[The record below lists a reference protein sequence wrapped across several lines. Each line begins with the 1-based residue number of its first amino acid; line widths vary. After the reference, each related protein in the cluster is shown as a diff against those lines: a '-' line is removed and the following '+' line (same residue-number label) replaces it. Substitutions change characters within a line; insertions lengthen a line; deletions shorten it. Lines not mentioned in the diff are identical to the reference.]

1 MSNRTYFKTT
11 GLIFLVIAV
20 LHLFRVVYG
29 WEAVI
34 NGYTLPMWI
43 SWVAIL
49 VAGFLA
55 FRGYKMSKQ

>member
-1 MSNRTYFKTT
+1 MSNKTYLRTISLVF
-11 GLIFLVIAV
+11 LIIAV
-20 LHLFRVVYG
+20 LHLFRVIDG

-49 VAGFLA
+49 LAGFFA
-55 FRGYKMSKQ
+55 FRGYRISKQ